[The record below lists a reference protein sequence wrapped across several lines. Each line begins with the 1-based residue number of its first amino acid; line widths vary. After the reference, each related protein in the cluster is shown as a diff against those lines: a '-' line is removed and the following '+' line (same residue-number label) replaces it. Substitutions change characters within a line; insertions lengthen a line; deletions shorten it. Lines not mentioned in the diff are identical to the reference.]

1 MTLETIV
8 VSDQAKTPWIKPI
21 VRSVSAGSAEAGGA
35 VNPDGPGTQSS

>member
-21 VRSVSAGSAEAGGA
+21 VRSGSAGSAEAGGA